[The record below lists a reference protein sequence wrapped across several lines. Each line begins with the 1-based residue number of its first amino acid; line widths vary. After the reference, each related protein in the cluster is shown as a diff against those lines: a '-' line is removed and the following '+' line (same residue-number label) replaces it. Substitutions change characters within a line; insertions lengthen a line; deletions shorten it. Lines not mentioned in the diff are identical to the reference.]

1 VSENTQ
7 VEVTSPC
14 IGVCAID
21 DESGLC
27 QGCFRTIDEIKSWW
41 DMSQQDQRNL
51 LVLLEERQLQQV
63 KFDD

>member
-14 IGVCAID
+14 IGVCAIN
-21 DESGLC
+21 ESGLC
-27 QGCFRTIDEIKSWW
+27 QGCFRNIDEIKSWW
-41 DMSQQDQRNL
+41 DMSQQDQQNL